1 VSDDLT
7 TGLRRLAEAGQRL
20 PTASGA
26 DIRRLAQSR
35 RRHRRTA
42 AAVAGTAAAVA
53 VALTL
58 VLNLGGPDAG
68 RTSTP
73 AVGPTSA
80 PPAPRQTRT
89 AISSPTQRA
98 AADVTVDLS
107 ARYLVAGGRKLPIT
121 SGLAKTP
128 TPTGRMTVTS
138 MADVKE
144 VGGAVGV
151 GGSIGSYKLPWVI
164 GLRAQ
169 GGATTFLAAMPYD
182 QKAPGSYDTTSGWI
196 GLRPSDAK
204 WLYGRL
210 RIGAVVDVVSA
221 TAAEPAPSDTPT
233 FSDSAPGETPTFPGS
248 APVVTPSSSV
258 SDR

>member
-1 VSDDLT
+1 MSDDLT
-7 TGLRRLAEAGQRL
+7 TGLRQLAESGQRL

-53 VALTL
+53 VTLTL

-73 AVGPTSA
+73 AAGRTSA

-98 AADVTVDLS
+98 AADVTVNLS

-138 MADVKE
+138 MTDVKVMGDGVV
-144 VGGAVGV
+144 VGGAT
-151 GGSIGSYKLPWVI
+151 GGYKLPWVI

-169 GGATTFLAAMPYD
+169 DGATTFLAAIPNGT
-182 QKAPGSYDTTSGWI
+182 KAPGKYDTTSGWI
-196 GLRPSDAK
+196 GLRLSDAK

-210 RIGAVVDVVSA
+210 RIGAVVDIVRT
-221 TAAEPAPSDTPT
+221 TAAEPAP
-233 FSDSAPGETPTFPGS
+233 GGTPTFPGS
-248 APVVTPSSSV
+248 APVVTPSSTV
-258 SDR
+258 SGW